1 MLIMDAKD
9 WTFKDKPYDLRQ
21 RLFKFGCVITQLVQY
36 LHTRGPVAI
45 ALSAQILKSGTFS
58 RRKLRGV
65 RRRFDPERC
74 AG

>member
-45 ALSAQILKSGTFS
+45 AVSAQILKSGTS
-58 RRKLRGV
+58 
-65 RRRFDPERC
+65 
-74 AG
+74 AGANY